1 MLAPRAADHRGE
13 AMSEI
18 LCRAAIPT
26 NSLYLI
32 EREAGAIVSPLVQY
46 IRATSSMSSPSVK
59 ENPHRYMTIYN
70 TASRKVELKFNRGK
84 SRNVIELD
92 EIMEILTIEGV
103 HDLWVHDLRLRI
115 KNRGQ
120 MFDFC
125 FKNAPLTEG
134 SQAALWVQ
142 KYLSEMKLSGWMMKT
157 HLRHLPL
164 GEVVSVPSGSSMS
177 PYEMDSPPFI
187 AWLGNLTGG
196 LVKMKTIKRVRE
208 NVFVDVDFKEMGVSS
223 E

>member
-1 MLAPRAADHRGE
+1 
-13 AMSEI
+13 MSEI

-32 EREAGAIVSPLVQY
+32 EREAGTIVSPLVQY
-46 IRATSSMSSPSVK
+46 IRATSTVSSPSVK
-59 ENPHRYMTIYN
+59 ENPHRYMAIYN
-70 TASRKVELKFNRGK
+70 TASRKVELKFNKGK

-92 EIMEILTIEGV
+92 EIIEILSNEGM

-120 MFDFC
+120 NFDFC

-142 KYLSEMKLSGWMMKT
+142 KYLSQMKLSGWMSKT

-164 GEVVSVPSGSSMS
+164 GEVVSVPGGSSMS
-177 PYEMDSPPFI
+177 PFEMNSPLFI
-187 AWLGNLTGG
+187 AWLGKLTGG
-196 LVKMKTIKRVRE
+196 LVKMKTIERKSE
-208 NVFVDVDFKEMGVSS
+208 DVFVDLDFKDMVVSS
-223 E
+223 